1 MISVIFHLC
10 GLLYLIPRKDCTP
23 VSKGT
28 PYLSPV
34 VNREIDFL
42 SSTILNGR
50 RAFYILIQ
58 LNLVNLHE
66 KNKLKTLRSL
76 SIVVIG
82 GKSAAYFFANHT
94 AVFPVMTLVIK
105 VRSPL

>member
-1 MISVIFHLC
+1 MAYCTQSLEKTVPQLAKAHLIC
-10 GLLYLIPRKDCTP
+10 HLLLPGK
-23 VSKGT
+23 
-28 PYLSPV
+28 
-34 VNREIDFL
+34 IDFL